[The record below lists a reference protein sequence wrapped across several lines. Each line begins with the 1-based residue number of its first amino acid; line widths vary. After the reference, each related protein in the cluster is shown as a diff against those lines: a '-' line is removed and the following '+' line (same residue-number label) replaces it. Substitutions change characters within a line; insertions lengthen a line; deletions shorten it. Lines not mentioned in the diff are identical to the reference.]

1 MRRLLI
7 AAVLCAAASTAHAQP
22 ARVALPGKPLI
33 LAGLAFTN
41 PDCSPL
47 GTVTIRVLEPP
58 EHGRVSV
65 STAHFF
71 PSYSASNVRA
81 HCNLRRVQG
90 TRAIYVAQRG
100 YTGPDRVVLE
110 AIAPTGGYARKL
122 FRIEVK

>member
-7 AAVLCAAASTAHAQP
+7 AAVVCAAASAAHAQA
-22 ARVALPGKPLI
+22 ARVAIPGKPLI
-33 LAGLAFTN
+33 LVGVAFTN

-47 GTVTIRVLEPP
+47 GSVTIRVLEPP
-58 EHGRVSV
+58 EHGRVSI
-65 STAHFF
+65 STARFF

-100 YTGPDRVVLE
+100 YTGPDRLVLE
-110 AIAPTGGYARKL
+110 AIGPTGGYARRM
-122 FRIEVK
+122 FRIDVK